1 MKKIYCGNLP
11 FSSSEDEVRTLFA
24 QFGTVHEVILVSDR
38 WTGKPRGFGFVRM
51 DDANAQEAI
60 AKLNQTEFGGRTLRV
75 DWARER
81 TSAPRWQDQAAR
93 W

>member
-11 FSSSEDEVRTLFA
+11 FSSSEDDVRALFA
-24 QFGTVHEVILVSDR
+24 QFGTVHEVILVTDR

-51 DDANAQEAI
+51 DDGGAQKAI
-60 AKLNQTEFGGRTLRV
+60 AKLNQTEFGGRTLSV

-81 TSAPRWQDQAAR
+81 TSAPRWQDQPPR